1 MSGRGRDHA
10 SREDPVYGWPAGVAA
25 RVGLIGEMGGIA
37 HMDKKF
43 AAFVETLAPKL
54 TQLLAMPPLRYGDLP
69 LDIVVPPVICP

>member
-1 MSGRGRDHA
+1 
-10 SREDPVYGWPAGVAA
+10 
-25 RVGLIGEMGGIA
+25 
-37 HMDKKF
+37 MDKKF